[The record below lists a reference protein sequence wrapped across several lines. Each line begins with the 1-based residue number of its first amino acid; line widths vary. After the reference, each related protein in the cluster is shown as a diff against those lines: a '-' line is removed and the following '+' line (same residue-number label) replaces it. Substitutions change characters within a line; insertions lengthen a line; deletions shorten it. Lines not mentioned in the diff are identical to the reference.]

1 MEDIIMKKTYMT
13 PAAEVVR
20 IEKALLTSTSN
31 VQLNTTKEVSDT
43 NGLLGRE
50 FDFTD
55 DED

>member
-1 MEDIIMKKTYMT
+1 MT